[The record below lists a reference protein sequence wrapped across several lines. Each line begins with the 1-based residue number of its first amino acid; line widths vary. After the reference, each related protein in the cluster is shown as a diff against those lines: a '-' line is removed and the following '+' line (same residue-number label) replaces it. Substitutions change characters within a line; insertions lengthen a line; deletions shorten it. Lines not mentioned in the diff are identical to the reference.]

1 MGIYNHLMDIYHGED
16 EVKSREALNAFI
28 DKIPSHTKLDASEV
42 DIAKLRQ
49 LTENTDLFGDSPTIV
64 IYGIFALTT
73 SKKKDSLISFLV
85 TNQTK
90 NIILYEDKPIHALTL
105 KKFDKAKVNLFEPPK
120 VIFSFVENLRG
131 GKGESAIK
139 ELRQLVDK
147 YSTDPHFIFA
157 MIIRQFR
164 LMLSAD
170 NLPVWMKNKIEVQK
184 KSFVSEEKILDLYQK
199 LYFID
204 KRLKTSM
211 SQTDMEGELL
221 NFFLYF

>member
-1 MGIYNHLMDIYHGED
+1 MDIYHGED
-16 EVKSREALNAFI
+16 ELKSRQALNTFI
-28 DKIPSHTKLDASEV
+28 DKLPSHTKLDASEL

-49 LTENTDLFGDSPTIV
+49 LTQNSDLFGNSPTIV
-64 IYGIFALTT
+64 IYGLFSLTA

-85 TNQTK
+85 ANQAK

-105 KKFDKAKVNLFEPPK
+105 KKFNQAKVNLFQPPK

-131 GKGESAIK
+131 GKAESAIK
-139 ELRQLVDK
+139 DFRQLIDK
-147 YSTDPHFIFA
+147 YDTDPYFVFA
-157 MIIRQFR
+157 MLIRQFR

-170 NLPVWMKNKIEVQK
+170 NLPAWMKNKIQIQK
-184 KSFVSEEKILDLYQK
+184 KSFVSEEKILALYQK

-211 SQTDMEGELL
+211 SQADMEGELL
-221 NFFLYF
+221 NFFLHF

>member
-1 MGIYNHLMDIYHGED
+1 MDIYHGED
-16 EVKSREALNAFI
+16 ELKSREALNAFI
-28 DKIPSHTKLDASEV
+28 AKLPTYTKLDASEL

-49 LTENTDLFGDSPTIV
+49 LTENSDLFGDSPTIV
-64 IYGIFALTT
+64 IYGLFSLTA

-85 TNQTK
+85 ANQAK

-105 KKFDKAKVNLFEPPK
+105 KKFNQAKVNLFQPPK

-131 GKGESAIK
+131 GKAELAIK
-139 ELRQLVDK
+139 DFRQLIDK
-147 YSTDPHFIFA
+147 YDTDPYFVFA
-157 MIIRQFR
+157 MLIRQFR

-170 NLPVWMKNKIEVQK
+170 NLPAWMKNKIQIQK
-184 KSFVSEEKILDLYQK
+184 KSFVSEEKILALYQK

-221 NFFLYF
+221 NFFLHL

>member
-1 MGIYNHLMDIYHGED
+1 MDIYHGED
-16 EVKSREALNAFI
+16 ELKSREALNAI
-28 DKIPSHTKLDASEV
+28 IGKLPTYTKLDANEI
-42 DIAKLRQ
+42 DLAKLRQ
-49 LTENTDLFGDSPTIV
+49 LTENSDLFGDSPTIV
-64 IYGIFALTT
+64 IYGLFSLTA

-85 TNQTK
+85 ANQAK

-105 KKFDKAKVNLFEPPK
+105 KKFNQAKVNLFQPPK

-131 GKGESAIK
+131 GKA
-139 ELRQLVDK
+139 ELAMKDFRQLIDK
-147 YSTDPHFIFA
+147 YDTDPYFVFA
-157 MIIRQFR
+157 MLIRQFR

-170 NLPVWMKNKIEVQK
+170 NLPAWMKNKIQIQK
-184 KSFVSEEKILDLYQK
+184 KSFVSEEKILALYQK

-221 NFFLYF
+221 NFFLHF